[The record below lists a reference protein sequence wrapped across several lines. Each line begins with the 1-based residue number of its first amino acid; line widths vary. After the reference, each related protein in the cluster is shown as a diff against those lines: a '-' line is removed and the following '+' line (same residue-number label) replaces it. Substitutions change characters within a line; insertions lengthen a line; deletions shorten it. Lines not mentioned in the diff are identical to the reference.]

1 MYELEGDADAIM
13 AKISEAVANGDM
25 HMNEALDLETVAMSF
40 WSPIGEKVV
49 KRDGD

>member
-1 MYELEGDADAIM
+1 MG
-13 AKISEAVANGDM
+13 KISAAAQDGTL

-49 KRDGD
+49 KRDTD